1 MKINK
6 SLIMISTLLFITAC
20 KKNTENKTQNIVK
33 YQKSQSL
40 SNSKNEEASVSKSFV
55 ISCGSGCAM
64 TYIAQNILQDQSTL
78 KVKFKVEM
86 YTNEE
91 LSDTYYETYIFYYN
105 NGKIEKI
112 NIEGKKENILENLLP
127 DAQDSFRVFAADII
141 HNKDFNLSKF
151 EQKRLSNEKRY
162 NLCELP
168 FDFESYYNICNEN
181 KKECQNRYP
190 SYAYPE
196 NKNILESY
204 GISDAPTSFFLIPQI
219 NGFQP
224 IILAYTDSDVEGYY
238 LKISD
243 NNKVISSLQIA
254 KFDGETV
261 NDFTINKDFEIEL
274 YSRKDTSEKKTLKK
288 KYRIQ
293 KDGSIN

>member
-1 MKINK
+1 MKKANFVY
-6 SLIMISTLLFITAC
+6 LILLVFMGC
-20 KKNTENKTQNIVK
+20 KKNIQNIQQNNVK
-33 YQKSQSL
+33 LAL
-40 SNSKNEEASVSKSFV
+40 SNSKNEKATISKSFV

-64 TYIAQNILQDQSTL
+64 TYIAQNISQDQSTL

-86 YTNEE
+86 YTDEE
-91 LSDTYYETYIFYYN
+91 LSDTYYETYIFFYN

-112 NIEGKKENILENLLP
+112 NIEGKKENILENLMP

-141 HNKDFNLSKF
+141 HNKDINLSKF
-151 EQKRLSNEKRY
+151 EQKKLSNEKKY

-181 KKECQNRYP
+181 EKECQNRYP
-190 SYAYPE
+190 SYTYPE

-238 LKISD
+238 LKISN

-274 YSRKDTSEKKTLKK
+274 YSRTDTNEKRILKK
-288 KYRIQ
+288 KYKIQ